1 MRIQPAIGLLAVA
14 LAICLPG
21 CSKNKLAAID
31 ISAVRSAGRQ
41 TTRADNRN
49 DSLMGD
55 LQRERTL
62 LEALRHDDTRLNVD
76 RNIGTSKAA
85 RDIADRISDR
95 LADWDA
101 YRIELSTSSRLQ
113 STPEK
118 SAQWTAPT
126 EANGEQIKAQDTS
139 AIRRKY
145 SADNINLHMRIALL
159 ESRLAAANEQDKKLL
174 GEKLSQAKAALDAVD
189 EAYQTEIKQY
199 ESSVEVSP
207 ESTPIIEAGS
217 ANAADQRPAGE
228 YSISPRMR
236 NFYSNAEP
244 MMSGARLVR
253 TSADA
258 GYRKTLADT
267 CNSIDQALLLL
278 RRPKADH

>member
-14 LAICLPG
+14 LTICLPG

-41 TTRADNRN
+41 TTRADNRT

-62 LEALRHDDTRLNVD
+62 LEALRHDGIKLNVD

-95 LADWDA
+95 LADWDV
-101 YRIELSTSSRLQ
+101 YRTELSTSSRLQ
-113 STPEK
+113 SAPEK
-118 SAQWTAPT
+118 SAQWT

-159 ESRLAAANEQDKKLL
+159 ESRLAAANEHDKKLL
-174 GEKLSQAKAALDAVD
+174 GEKLSQTKAALDAVD
-189 EAYQTEIKQY
+189 EAYQAEIKQLERTAEESPKPTPTIEVVSAY
-199 ESSVEVSP
+199 EH
-207 ESTPIIEAGS
+207 
-217 ANAADQRPAGE
+217 
-228 YSISPRMR
+228 SISPRMR

-244 MMSGARLVR
+244 VMSGARLVS
-253 TSADA
+253 TSSDT
-258 GYRKTLADT
+258 GYRKTLANT

-278 RRPKADH
+278 RRSKADH